1 MKEINSKSNQSYKL
15 FQKLNTKKY
24 RDKLGLYLIEG
35 ENLLEEAFK
44 NGAEVDSILIRDDEK
59 NLVRP
64 WMEESRVFVV
74 EKKLFKELAQ
84 TETSQGVM
92 AAVKKP
98 ELSLDKFYED
108 EDFVVNGSR
117 NSLQGNLVILDRLQ
131 DPGNIGTII
140 RTADAAGYGL
150 IIAMKGTADI
160 FAPKVVRAAAGSLF
174 RMNIAIAETEEELI
188 RFIRAAGKKLVT
200 ACPVGSRYYYEEDI
214 SRNVALIV
222 GNEGNGISDS
232 LIEKS
237 DLKVNIP
244 MSGNIESLNVSAA
257 AAILM
262 YEAVR
267 RKQC

>member
-1 MKEINSKSNQSYKL
+1 MCKGLAMKEINSKSNQSYKL

-140 RTADAAGYGL
+140 RTADAAGYL
-150 IIAMKGTADI
+150 
-160 FAPKVVRAAAGSLF
+160 
-174 RMNIAIAETEEELI
+174 
-188 RFIRAAGKKLVT
+188 
-200 ACPVGSRYYYEEDI
+200 
-214 SRNVALIV
+214 
-222 GNEGNGISDS
+222 S
-232 LIEKS
+232 LIH
-237 DLKVNIP
+237 I
-244 MSGNIESLNVSAA
+244 
-257 AAILM
+257 
-262 YEAVR
+262 
-267 RKQC
+267 